1 MENTALTQSTRLL
14 SDYIKTQIPAITS
27 DQHAETLAAQI
38 IAGLPRLF
46 TEKPEIFSSALS
58 MARAKQTTTQLMI
71 SENFNDLINQTNAEM
86 RRLGWT
92 DAQGR
97 EHLHKFYSVRSRYSL
112 SLDQLDNF
120 LLQEKGCKRI
130 EEIHN
135 H

>member
-1 MENTALTQSTRLL
+1 MTNTVLAQSTRLL
-14 SDYIKTQIPAITS
+14 MDYIKTQIPAITD

-58 MARAKQTTTQLMI
+58 MSRAKGTTAQLMI
-71 SENFNDLINQTNAEM
+71 SEKFNDLINQTNAEM

-97 EHLHKFYSVRSRYSL
+97 QHLEKFYGVRSRYSL
-112 SLDQLDNF
+112 SLEQLDN
-120 LLQEKGCKRI
+120 LLLYLQLTDSPAP
-130 EEIHN
+130 N
-135 H
+135 P

>member
-1 MENTALTQSTRLL
+1 MTTTTLAQSTRLL
-14 SDYIKTQIPAITS
+14 MDYIKTEIPAITS

-58 MARAKQTTTQLMI
+58 MARAKETTTKLMI
-71 SENFNDLINQTNAEM
+71 DENFENLINKTNAEM

-97 EHLHKFYSVRSRYSL
+97 EHLEKFYGVRSRYSL

-120 LLQEKGCKRI
+120 LLYLQLTDSPAP
-130 EEIHN
+130 N
-135 H
+135 P

>member
-1 MENTALTQSTRLL
+1 MTNTVLAQSTRMLM
-14 SDYIKTQIPAITS
+14 DYIKAQIPVITS

-58 MARAKQTTTQLMI
+58 MTRAKGTTTQLII
-71 SENFNDLINQTNAEM
+71 SENFNNLINQTNSEM

-97 EHLHKFYSVRSRYSL
+97 EHLEKFYGVRSRYSL
-112 SLDQLDNF
+112 SVDQLDNF
-120 LLQEKGCKRI
+120 LLYLQLTDSPAP
-130 EEIHN
+130 N
-135 H
+135 P

>member
-1 MENTALTQSTRLL
+1 MTNTTLAQSTRLL

-46 TEKPEIFSSALS
+46 AEKPDIFSSALL
-58 MARAKQTTTQLMI
+58 MAGAKDTTTQLMTD
-71 SENFNDLINQTNAEM
+71 EKFNDLINKTNAEM

-97 EHLHKFYSVRSRYSL
+97 EHLHKFYGVRSRYSL

-120 LLQEKGCKRI
+120 LLYLQLTDSPI
-130 EEIHN
+130 PN
-135 H
+135 NQ

>member
-1 MENTALTQSTRLL
+1 M
-14 SDYIKTQIPAITS
+14 DYIKTEIPAITS

-58 MARAKQTTTQLMI
+58 MARAKETTTKLMI
-71 SENFNDLINQTNAEM
+71 DENFENLINKTNAEM

-97 EHLHKFYSVRSRYSL
+97 EHLEKFYGVRSRYSL

-120 LLQEKGCKRI
+120 LLYLQLTDSPAP
-130 EEIHN
+130 N
-135 H
+135 P